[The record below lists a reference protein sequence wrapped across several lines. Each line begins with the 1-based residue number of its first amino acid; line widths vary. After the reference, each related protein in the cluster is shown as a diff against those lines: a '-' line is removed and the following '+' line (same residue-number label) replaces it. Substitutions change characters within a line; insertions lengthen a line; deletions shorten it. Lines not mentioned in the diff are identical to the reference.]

1 MSQTVDI
8 RELNERIESKSS
20 FVNMIT
26 MGMDKVIVGQKH
38 LVESLLIGLLSDG
51 HILLEG
57 VPGLAKTL
65 AIKTLSSLID
75 AKYSRIQFTPDLLP
89 ADVIGTM
96 IYSQKS
102 EEFQVKQGPIFANFV
117 LADEINRATPR
128 TQSALL
134 ECMEERQV
142 TADGVT
148 YPLEEP
154 FFVIATQNP
163 VEMQGTFPLPEA
175 QLDRFLL
182 CLSLGYPEKEQ
193 ELALLSRPAAVP
205 ESKPVATAAQLLAA
219 RQELAQVTVS
229 AAVQEYLVELAHAS
243 REHRGIQL
251 GLSTRGMLSLLE
263 VSRAA
268 AAMHGRTYVTP
279 DDIKWIAADC
289 MAHRMTA
296 RGSMWE
302 ENQETCRSIAEE
314 LLQTVPV
321 PKESLWN

>member
-1 MSQTVDI
+1 MNTAAFTAY
-8 RELNERIESKSS
+8 REKVVSNCAR
-20 FVNMIT
+20 
-26 MGMDKVIVGQKH
+26 VIVGKEDATEKI
-38 LVESLLIGLLSDG
+38 LVSFLCGG
-51 HILLEG
+51 HVLLEDK
-57 VPGLAKTL
+57 PGTGKTML
-65 AIKTLSSLID
+65 LRAFARTVGGGFK
-75 AKYSRIQFTPDLLP
+75 RVQFTPDLLP
-89 ADVIGTM
+89 SDLTGINF
-96 IYSQKS
+96 YNQKS
-102 EEFQVKQGPIFANFV
+102 GEFEFRPGPLFTNFV

-219 RQELAQVTVS
+219 RKELAQVTVS

-289 MAHRMTA
+289 MAHRMT
-296 RGSMWE
+296 
-302 ENQETCRSIAEE
+302 CRSIAEE

>member
-1 MSQTVDI
+1 MSEITTLTQTLRDAISARIYGKEDVIEKVLAALYCGGHVLLNDI
-8 RELNERIESKSS
+8 
-20 FVNMIT
+20 
-26 MGMDKVIVGQKH
+26 
-38 LVESLLIGLLSDG
+38 
-51 HILLEG
+51 
-57 VPGLAKTL
+57 PGTGKTTL
-65 AIKTLSSLID
+65 ARTLAGALD
-75 AKYSRIQFTPDLLP
+75 ADFHRIQFTPDLLP
-89 ADVIGTM
+89 TDLIGVSIPEPKTGAFTFRKGAVFTQ
-96 IYSQKS
+96 IL
-102 EEFQVKQGPIFANFV
+102 

-182 CLSLGYPEKEQ
+182 CLSPGYPEKEQ

>member
-1 MSQTVDI
+1 MNTAAFTAY
-8 RELNERIESKSS
+8 REKVVSNCARVIAGKEDATEKILVS
-20 FVNMIT
+20 FLC
-26 MGMDKVIVGQKH
+26 G
-38 LVESLLIGLLSDG
+38 G
-51 HILLEG
+51 HVLLEDK
-57 VPGLAKTL
+57 PGTGKTML
-65 AIKTLSSLID
+65 LRAFARTVGGGFK
-75 AKYSRIQFTPDLLP
+75 RVQFTPDLLP
-89 ADVIGTM
+89 SDLTGINF
-96 IYSQKS
+96 YNQKS
-102 EEFQVKQGPIFANFV
+102 GEFEFRPGPLFTNFV

-219 RQELAQVTVS
+219 RQELARVTVS

>member
-1 MSQTVDI
+1 MP
-8 RELNERIESKSS
+8 RL
-20 FVNMIT
+20 
-26 MGMDKVIVGQKH
+26 
-38 LVESLLIGLLSDG
+38 
-51 HILLEG
+51 
-57 VPGLAKTL
+57 
-65 AIKTLSSLID
+65 SLIH
-75 AKYSRIQFTPDLLP
+75 I
-89 ADVIGTM
+89 
-96 IYSQKS
+96 S
-102 EEFQVKQGPIFANFV
+102 E
-117 LADEINRATPR
+117 PR

>member
-1 MSQTVDI
+1 M
-8 RELNERIESKSS
+8 
-20 FVNMIT
+20 
-26 MGMDKVIVGQKH
+26 
-38 LVESLLIGLLSDG
+38 
-51 HILLEG
+51 
-57 VPGLAKTL
+57 
-65 AIKTLSSLID
+65 
-75 AKYSRIQFTPDLLP
+75 
-89 ADVIGTM
+89 
-96 IYSQKS
+96 
-102 EEFQVKQGPIFANFV
+102 
-117 LADEINRATPR
+117 
-128 TQSALL
+128 
-134 ECMEERQV
+134 
-142 TADGVT
+142 
-148 YPLEEP
+148 
-154 FFVIATQNP
+154 IATQNP
-163 VEMQGTFPLPEA
+163 VEMQGTFPLLEA

-219 RQELAQVTVS
+219 RKELAQVTVS
-229 AAVQEYLVELAHAS
+229 TAVQEYLVELAHAS

-289 MAHRMTA
+289 MAHRMIA

>member
-1 MSQTVDI
+1 MYYEKI
-8 RELNERIESKSS
+8 KS
-20 FVNMIT
+20 VADAIVENA
-26 MGMDKVIVGQKH
+26 GKVIYGKQNEIR
-38 LVESLLIGLLSDG
+38 LITAALLCGGHVLLDD
-51 HILLEG
+51 I
-57 VPGLAKTL
+57 PGTGKTTLAKALAKTI
-65 AIKTLSSLID
+65 AADTR
-75 AKYSRIQFTPDLLP
+75 RIQFTPDLLP
-89 ADVIGTM
+89 SDVTGINF
-96 IYSQKS
+96 YNQKTGD
-102 EEFQVKQGPIFANFV
+102 FVFRAGPVFTNIL
-117 LADEINRATPR
+117 LADEINRTTPR

-134 ECMEERQV
+134 ECMAEGQA
-142 TADGVT
+142 TIDGVS
-148 YPLEEP
+148 YPLPQP

-219 RQELAQVTVS
+219 RQELARVTVS